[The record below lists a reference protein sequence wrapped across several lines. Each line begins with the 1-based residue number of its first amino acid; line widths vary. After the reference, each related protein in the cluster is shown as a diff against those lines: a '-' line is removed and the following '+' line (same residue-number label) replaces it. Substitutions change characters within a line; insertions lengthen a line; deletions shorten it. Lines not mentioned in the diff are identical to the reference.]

1 MKKILLPILALA
13 VLASCSK
20 HESDESPS
28 GRVPIRLGAGVEAS
42 TKAHVVSGSSVNA
55 GIAGWEATGTV
66 DYSAATAWA
75 TDITVTADP
84 ATGQAVSWT
93 AQPYYNAANTI
104 KTYMKAWYPKGTLM
118 DLAVSF
124 TNTDGSVDALLAPT
138 VNGSKDDAS
147 GKALAFAHKTTQ
159 VSFQVKAGAGL
170 ESGTKIK
177 KITLKGVQLPT
188 GFDLTKESTDAGAVT
203 WATAGNLEIPNLTEA
218 EITTT
223 AASAG
228 DPVMFKP
235 WEDNSLTVDI
245 ETDKATY
252 TAKTFTTSDD
262 KLGEGSAY
270 VVTLTFSQ
278 TEIELTATI
287 ADWIAATGAGEIK

>member
-42 TKAHVVSGSSVNA
+42 TKAPVVSGSSVNA

-159 VSFQVKAGAGL
+159 VSFQVKPEPVWRAARR
-170 ESGTKIK
+170 
-177 KITLKGVQLPT
+177 LKRSRSRGCSFPR
-188 GFDLTKESTDAGAVT
+188 DST
-203 WATAGNLEIPNLTEA
+203 
-218 EITTT
+218 
-223 AASAG
+223 
-228 DPVMFKP
+228 
-235 WEDNSLTVDI
+235 
-245 ETDKATY
+245 
-252 TAKTFTTSDD
+252 
-262 KLGEGSAY
+262 
-270 VVTLTFSQ
+270 
-278 TEIELTATI
+278 
-287 ADWIAATGAGEIK
+287 